1 MRKVVNKSSMDELS
15 EIMAANGNEIQEIE
29 IALIHPFK
37 DHPFKVL
44 DDERMDDLVESV
56 IRQGI
61 INPVI
66 VRPDG
71 DGYYEMISGHR
82 RMHAAKRARLK
93 KIPAKVV
100 ELNDDESTIIM
111 VDANLQ
117 REELLPS
124 ERAFAFKMKMDAMRH
139 QGTCRHDV
147 PKLSP
152 EERRSSTMVGKG
164 SGLTGRSVTR
174 YIRLTQL
181 LPELLEMVDNKQL
194 SLVNGVDIA
203 AFDKEVQEY
212 LLTYIKEKG
221 RIAPVQLAALKAQ
234 PNLENLTPFT
244 VMSIMKEA
252 LASKESSR
260 KVTLSEKR
268 LNQFFPPEYSA
279 YEREKVIIE
288 LLKKW
293 KAGHGAEGR

>member
-15 EIMAANGNEIQEIE
+15 EILAANGNKIQEIE

-93 KIPAKVV
+93 KIPARVV
-100 ELNDDESTIIM
+100 NLTDEESTIIM
-111 VDANLQ
+111 VDANIQ

-124 ERAFAFKMKMDAMRH
+124 ELAFAFKMKMDAMRH
-139 QGTCRHDV
+139 QGVCRHDV
-147 PKLSP
+147 ATLKP
-152 EERRSSTMVGKG
+152 EDRKSAAIVGKE
-164 SGLTGRSVTR
+164 SGLTGRSVQR
-174 YIRLTQL
+174 YIRLTKL
-181 LPELLEMVDNKQL
+181 LPELLEMVDRKQL
-194 SLVNGVDIA
+194 TFVNGVDIA
-203 AFDKEVQEY
+203 SFDNEVQSF
-212 LLTYIKEKG
+212 LLSYIQKNG
-221 RIAPVQLAALKAQ
+221 GISPVQIAALKSQ
-234 PNLENLTPFT
+234 PNLENLTPYT

-252 LASKESSR
+252 LISKETSK
-260 KVTLSEKR
+260 KVILSEKK
-268 LNQFFPPEYSA
+268 LNKFFPQEYSA
-279 YEREKVIIE
+279 AQREKIILE
-288 LLKKW
+288 LLAKW
-293 KAGHGAEGR
+293 KEDHIKIV